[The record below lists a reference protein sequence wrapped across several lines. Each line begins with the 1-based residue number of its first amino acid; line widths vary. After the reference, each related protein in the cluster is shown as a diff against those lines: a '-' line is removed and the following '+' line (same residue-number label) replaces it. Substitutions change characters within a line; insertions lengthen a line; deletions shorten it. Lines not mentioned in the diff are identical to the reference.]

1 MAGEDGDQGKTV
13 SVVKSTAK
21 GVSIP
26 NQYPM
31 LSESN
36 YGIWAVKM
44 KIILH
49 SLGVWSGID
58 DGDEDDDKDQG
69 ATVAISQV
77 VPDDV
82 MMAIAEKETAK
93 EAWDALREMR
103 VGKDCVKKAHVQ
115 VLK

>member
-26 NQYPM
+26 IQYPM

-44 KIILH
+44 KIILC
-49 SLGVWSGID
+49 SLGVWSVIE

-69 ATVAISQV
+69 AMVAISQV

-82 MMAIAEKETAK
+82 TMAIAEKETAK
-93 EAWDALREMR
+93 ETWDALSEMR
-103 VGKDCVKKAHVQ
+103 VGEYRVKKA
-115 VLK
+115 